1 MVHPDGY
8 EYVSAQSAGLLP
20 DVMLA
25 KVLKYHMIIADNVP
39 CFTLERELQEGWRST
54 PVRAKRSIIINA
66 DTNAVFVHALGK
78 GPLHHITND
87 VIADLKLPFLDS
99 MSSKILG

>member
-8 EYVSAQSAGLLP
+8 RQVSAQSAERMP
-20 DVMLA
+20 DIMLA
-25 KVLKYHMIIADNVP
+25 KTLKYHVIIADYFP
-39 CFTLERELQEGWRST
+39 CFTLERELQEGWRSKPLRT
-54 PVRAKRSIIINA
+54 KRSIVINA

-78 GPLHHITND
+78 GPLQHITND

-99 MSSKILG
+99 MSSKKMG